1 MSMWLFNIIYWY
13 FIIIFT
19 YVIHYYTSP
28 SAHACVC
35 VTMRLWY
42 MCVCVC
48 EIHSDIYIN
57 IRPPLKAVHVHN
69 SIRDMR
75 HTASLPGVQLCDWGQ
90 HNKGWWRQL
99 ICHWA
104 AAKWSL
110 PGTLRHRSCRPQL
123 AGNPQQ
129 PVQSPSPQNQTSA
142 SSASGAHVTQIPSVH
157 LSTHVFPNFGDC
169 SYSANTVRAVLFRL

>member
-1 MSMWLFNIIYWY
+1 MLY
-13 FIIIFT
+13 IIIHHHLRMR
-19 YVIHYYTSP
+19 VCVWL
-28 SAHACVC
+28 CVC
-35 VTMRLWY
+35 DTCV
-42 MCVCVC
+42 CVCVC

-142 SSASGAHVTQIPSVH
+142 SSASGAHVDLQTATQIPSVH